1 MSKAKAQSIPRR
13 AVKAPSAE
21 YKVVKNRRA
30 RIAVKDLQMMAF
42 LHARGLDV
50 EPKGLAAALQVA
62 IAQIEALYRV
72 KPGQEGL
79 TVEEVEAARSGGLD
93 PQPARGARADPLV
106 QGVVA
111 YASLILT
118 GLTTRQAAARLGVSD
133 ARVRQRLQAR
143 TLLAVREGL
152 SWKLPVFQFTKRGA
166 LPGWSAGL
174 PEPSSWCVSCRRGAM
189 AWPPAPRPRDGR
201 ERDSDEPAWMAAR
214 GSAARGRR
222 CPCGRAG
229 LTRAEV
235 PRTPNPSGVGGDRGR
250 YPGSPGGDAY
260 LARLLPGRDTPD
272 DVAAIPRMGPDRR
285 TV

>member
-13 AVKAPSAE
+13 AVKAPSADS
-21 YKVVKNRRA
+21 KVVKNRRA

-42 LHARGLDV
+42 LHARGLDI

-111 YASLILT
+111 YASLVLT

-152 SWKLPVFQFTKRGA
+152 SWKLPVFQFTKRGE
-166 LPGWSAGL
+166 LPGWSEVCPSLPPGASPVAVERWLGL
-174 PEPSSWCVSCRRGAM
+174 PHPDLVTGKYETPMSPRG
-189 AWPPAPRPRDGR
+189 WLLEGRPPGA
-201 ERDSDEPAWMAAR
+201 
-214 GSAARGRR
+214 
-222 CPCGRAG
+222 
-229 LTRAEV
+229 
-235 PRTPNPSGVGGDRGR
+235 
-250 YPGSPGGDAY
+250 
-260 LARLLPGRDTPD
+260 
-272 DVAAIPRMGPDRR
+272 VAALAGELA
-285 TV
+285 

>member
-13 AVKAPSAE
+13 AVKAPSAD

-93 PQPARGARADPLV
+93 PQPARSARADPLV

-111 YASLILT
+111 YASLVLT

-152 SWKLPVFQFTKRGA
+152 SWKLPVFQFTKRGE
-166 LPGWSAGL
+166 LPGWSEVCPSLPPGASPVAVERWLGL
-174 PEPSSWCVSCRRGAM
+174 PHPDLVTGENETPISPRG
-189 AWPPAPRPRDGR
+189 WLLEGRPPGA
-201 ERDSDEPAWMAAR
+201 
-214 GSAARGRR
+214 
-222 CPCGRAG
+222 
-229 LTRAEV
+229 
-235 PRTPNPSGVGGDRGR
+235 
-250 YPGSPGGDAY
+250 
-260 LARLLPGRDTPD
+260 
-272 DVAAIPRMGPDRR
+272 VAALAGELA
-285 TV
+285 